1 MDIVWLAAAGGVG
14 WLIYQKSTTPETT
27 ESPKITVRRTVAR
40 PYAPYEA
47 YASDGRGDVR
57 QVVSTENAS
66 LNGAPKTL
74 ISGPG
79 GTKALARVP
88 ISRVAGYGL
97 SS

>member
-40 PYAPYEA
+40 PYAPYEV
-47 YASDGRGDVR
+47 YASDGRYHLR
-57 QVVSTENAS
+57 HILSTEPAS

-74 ISGPG
+74 LGGPG
-79 GTKALARVP
+79 GTKALVRVP
-88 ISRVAGYGL
+88 ISRVASHAL
-97 SS
+97 PS